1 MKKKKILAIVIS
13 ILLFIEGIS
22 LFLTYKSYN
31 NMQKHI
37 LEDVETID
45 VFKNKNK
52 AISIMVQDP
61 NNEEKWDEYGDRS
74 KWPDPSTHGFVGAE
88 CTDSEG
94 KEEKWEDVLT
104 FSLTDKTATIK
115 TKQTSYCTLYFAKGE
130 PALNHLNAKGGT
142 TFAGGSAHT
151 TAVDGKYRFK
161 GTNSTVL
168 NNYICF
174 GTTVASTCTSDK
186 DKYMYRIIGITS
198 QEDTK
203 INLYANQ
210 LKLIKATP
218 SNTSQAWS
226 NNSDIK
232 WGSSSAKTYLN
243 TTFLNTITSL
253 PDGGYWNSMIS
264 QHGWYIKDQTNTPGT
279 TEPQDTQ
286 LSGDENNRIGLM
298 YATDYVN
305 AYQNGSTSN
314 WLHITRGTSDSSS
327 KYSSTYEWTMT
338 RYGHNDGWYY
348 AWYVDT
354 SGSLDW
360 YNVDYTY
367 AVRPVFYLQSGVNL
381 TGEGTEVN
389 PYIITTKNNAS

>member
-52 AISIMVQDP
+52 AISIMVQNP
-61 NNEEKWDEYGDRS
+61 NNEEQWDEYDDRS

-104 FSLTDKTATIK
+104 FSLTNKTATIK

-130 PALNHLNAKGGT
+130 PALDHLKAKGGT

-151 TAVDGKYRFK
+151 TAVDGMYRFK
-161 GTNSTVL
+161 GDYNSVK

-174 GTTVASTCTSDK
+174 GTTVASTCTSNK

-198 QEDTK
+198 AADNK
-203 INLYANQ
+203 IGLYANQ

-218 SNTSQAWS
+218 SSTSQQWHS
-226 NNSDIK
+226 SYSSDTP
-232 WGSSSAKTYLN
+232 WGSSSAKNYLN

-253 PDGGYWNSMIS
+253 PDGTYWNSMIS
-264 QHGWYIKDQTNTPGT
+264 QHGWYIKDQTSINT
-279 TEPQDTQ
+279 TEPQDKT
-286 LSGDENNRIGLM
+286 LTGDVNNRIGLM
-298 YATDYVN
+298 YATDYKN
-305 AYQNGSTSN
+305 AYDSLNTSN
-314 WLHITRGTSDSSS
+314 WLHITHGTSDSSS

-338 RYGHNDGWYY
+338 RYGSGT
-348 AWYVDT
+348 AWYVETDGALATGRVNDT
-354 SGSLDW
+354 F
-360 YNVDYTY
+360 

-381 TGEGTEVN
+381 TGEGTEAN

>member
-52 AISIMVQDP
+52 AISIMVQNP
-61 NNEEKWDEYGDRS
+61 NNEEQWDEYDDRS
-74 KWPDPSTHGFVGAE
+74 KWPDPKTHGFVGAE

-130 PALNHLNAKGGT
+130 PALDHLNAKGGT
-142 TFAGGSAHT
+142 TFAGGNGHT
-151 TAVDGKYRFK
+151 TVVDGMYRYK
-161 GTNSTVL
+161 GTSAQVT

-174 GTTVASTCTSDK
+174 GTTVASTCTSNK

-210 LKLIKATP
+210 LKIIKATP

-232 WGSSSAKTYLN
+232 WGSSSVKTYLN
-243 TTFLNTITSL
+243 GTSSNQFLYTITSL
-253 PDGGYWNSMIS
+253 PDGEYWKSMIS
-264 QHGWYIKDQTNTPGT
+264 QHGWYIKDQTSINT
-279 TEPQDTQ
+279 TEPQNET
-286 LSGDENNRIGLM
+286 LSGDANNRIGLM
-298 YATDYVN
+298 YATDYKN
-305 AYQNGSTSN
+305 SGDSNTNN
-314 WLHITRGTSDSSS
+314 WLHITHGTSDSS
-327 KYSSTYEWTMT
+327 KYSSNYEWTMT
-338 RYGHNDGWYY
+338 RYGNYRGDYFAWRVYTDGR
-348 AWYVDT
+348 
-354 SGSLDW
+354 LDIPSV
-360 YNVDYTY
+360 NNTF
-367 AVRPVFYLQSGVNL
+367 AVRPVFYLTPDIRLS
-381 TGEGTEVN
+381 GEGTESN
-389 PYIITTKNNAS
+389 PFTIS